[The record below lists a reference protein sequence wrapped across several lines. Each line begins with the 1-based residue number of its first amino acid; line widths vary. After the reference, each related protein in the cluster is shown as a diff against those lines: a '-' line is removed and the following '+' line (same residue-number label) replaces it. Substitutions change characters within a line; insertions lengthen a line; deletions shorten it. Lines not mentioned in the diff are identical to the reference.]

1 MHGGVSS
8 LLHRPLEK
16 IDVPLWCLITPTLMQ
31 GINVAHLNME
41 LLGNRTA
48 RANGKAIYSLKLE
61 CHILG
66 IYALNN

>member
-1 MHGGVSS
+1 
-8 LLHRPLEK
+8 
-16 IDVPLWCLITPTLMQ
+16 MQ
-31 GINVAHLNME
+31 GINVAHLNVK